1 MLDTGRTRAVIVV
14 CDDNSL
20 SPKSFYDACLLAQS
34 ASEGVDV
41 IGNVP
46 ESVQKVAES
55 QGFQSTNRFSFLG
68 ENNSSPQGKYQLLD
82 EHPLDSDLLVVAI
95 GNSAVL
101 NMYISSRLELETRR
115 ILQWHIVSSNYARYA
130 LLDQQRSLSAYIP
143 KDTALWVHELCKK
156 FGKKEILSELDGIKS
171 LRALVVGE
179 TIIDEYVYCNALG
192 KVSKDP
198 LVAFE
203 IGTQTSQLG
212 GILAVAKHVSGLGA
226 LTSVRSQVGMSDLDS
241 ILNSLS
247 PAIDLAHVLKTD
259 ENSLKK
265 TRYVD
270 RASNVRVFETYEMPK
285 KHMSPHIES
294 LLAGNPERVLS
305 QYDLAV
311 VVDYGHGLI
320 DENSISSLINSGIFL
335 AVNAQSNAGNRG
347 FNPVSRYRGSPMIFL
362 NGSEVEV
369 ETRTRSKDLV
379 STAES
384 LAESL
389 DTKEFYVTNGSGGLI
404 CWQRGQQ
411 TISVPAFAPSVVD
424 RTGAGDAL
432 LSITA
437 LLRRSGTPREIAAF
451 FGNIAGAL
459 LISSMGNE
467 TSLSYE
473 SVWQSAEEILRVV
486 E

>member
-1 MLDTGRTRAVIVV
+1 MGATRAVIVV
-14 CDDNSL
+14 CDENSL
-20 SPKSFYDACLLAQS
+20 TPKSFYDACLLAQS

-46 ESVQKVAES
+46 ETIQKISAS
-55 QGFQSTNRFSFLG
+55 QGLQSTNRFNFLG
-68 ENNSSPQGKYQLLD
+68 EDRSGPQGKYLRLN
-82 EHPLDSDLLVVAI
+82 EYPLDRDLLVVAI
-95 GNSAVL
+95 GNSATL
-101 NMYISSRLELETRR
+101 NMYISSRLELETRQ

-143 KDTALWVHELCKK
+143 KDTALWVHELYKK
-156 FGKKEILSELDGIKS
+156 FGKKKILAELDGIRS
-171 LRALVVGE
+171 LRALVIGE
-179 TIIDEYVYCNALG
+179 TIIDQYIYCNALG

-226 LTSVRSQVGMSDLDS
+226 LTSVRSQVGICDLDS
-241 ILNSLS
+241 IVNSIS
-247 PAIDLAHVLKTD
+247 PSIDLSKVLKVD
-259 ENSLKK
+259 ANSLKK

-270 RASNVRVFETYEMPK
+270 RASNVKVFETYEMPK
-285 KHMSPHIES
+285 DNTPPHIES
-294 LLAGNPERVLS
+294 LLAGNPEQVLK
-305 QYDLAV
+305 QYDLV
-311 VVDYGHGLI
+311 VMVDYGHGLF
-320 DENSISSLINSGIFL
+320 DENAIFRLINSDVFL

-379 STAES
+379 STVDS
-384 LAESL
+384 LGESL
-389 DTKEFYVTNGSGGLI
+389 DTNEFYVTNGSGGLI
-404 CWQRGQQ
+404 CWQRGKQ

-432 LSITA
+432 LSIIS
-437 LLRRSGTPREIAAF
+437 LLRRSGAPREIAAF

-467 TSLSYE
+467 TSLSYQ
-473 SVWQSAEEILRVV
+473 SVRQSAEEILGVV
-486 E
+486 EE